1 MTSPLFPCPR
11 CMRHVRLGGATC
23 PFCACEL
30 SANPEGI
37 VPAAPSGALSR
48 AALFVFATT
57 VAACSSSQP
66 AATQN
71 VVAQE
76 PATTVTAAQDASSST
91 PSSGGSVV
99 ETPAD
104 PGPGAIAAMYGA
116 PVMLD
121 ASTMTADAASAP
133 SDTPSADVAT
143 ADARADASRPD
154 AGRVRPLPPVRPP
167 VDHGAIMVR
176 YGSPPADFA

>member
-1 MTSPLFPCPR
+1 
-11 CMRHVRLGGATC
+11 MRHVRLGGATC

-66 AATQN
+66 ATTQTAPAPDPAP
-71 VVAQE
+71 VV
-76 PATTVTAAQDASSST
+76 VAAQDASSST

-121 ASTMTADAASAP
+121 ASTMADDAAASP
-133 SDTPSADVAT
+133 SDTPSTDVAT
-143 ADARADASRPD
+143 ADAAADAARRD
-154 AGRVRPLPPVRPP
+154 AGRVRPAPPVRPP